1 MAEYV
6 KVRLKYKTGLKNE
19 FYIELPKDRRDN
31 KPDTINDIIS
41 DWMDENKI
49 IYKWFRIIGTPV
61 LDKSKPKN

>member
-6 KVRLKYKTGLKNE
+6 KVRLKLKTGFKNE
-19 FYIELPKDRRDN
+19 FYINLPKDRRDN

-41 DWMDENKI
+41 DWFNENEI
-49 IYKWFRIIGTPV
+49 EYKWFRIIGTCV